1 MATSGDLEVQII
13 EARLIRDTEV
23 FGKMDPYVLIET
35 RMQRF
40 RTQTMQDAGK
50 EPTWPDEMCKIDV
63 KYIGDDMHLAVMD
76 ENVGSDDIVG
86 SATIKLS
93 AMCVN

>member
-1 MATSGDLEVQII
+1 MATQGDLEIKII
-13 EARLIRDTEV
+13 EARLIRDTEI

-40 RTQTMQDAGK
+40 RTKTMTDAGK
-50 EPTWPDEMCKIDV
+50 EPVWPDEMAKIDV

-76 ENVGSDDIVG
+76 EEVGADDTVG
-86 SATIKLS
+86 
-93 AMCVN
+93 

>member
-1 MATSGDLEVQII
+1 MATQGDLEIQII
-13 EARLIRDTEV
+13 EARLIRDTEI

-40 RTQTMQDAGK
+40 RTKTMTDAGK
-50 EPTWPDEMCKIDV
+50 EPVWPDEMAKIDV

-76 ENVGSDDIVG
+76 EEVGADDTVG
-86 SATIKLS
+86 
-93 AMCVN
+93 